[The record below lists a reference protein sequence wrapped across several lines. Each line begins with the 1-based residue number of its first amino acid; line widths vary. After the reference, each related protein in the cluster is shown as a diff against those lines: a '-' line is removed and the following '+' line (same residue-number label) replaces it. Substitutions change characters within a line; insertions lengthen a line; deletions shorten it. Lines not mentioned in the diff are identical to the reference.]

1 MGRPV
6 FRLSAIVAAAGA
18 ALFLPLLA
26 AGVAA
31 DTKGPCTAGLAK
43 PGWALTNTD
52 SLDTPGSAF
61 QVNKDEKVEAGM
73 FSPFGGGAFT
83 YHRVQLEFAGF
94 RWTVSEK
101 LDSGTDTEWRE
112 TVNVNDYAAFG
123 VGLYKVIGY
132 GRLAGGQDCIG
143 TAYVKVTGR
152 NPLTTAAGAA
162 AAGATA
168 VGVVAVAAAGAA
180 GAGTKKPEEEVVDKI
195 EEIAREE
202 ETQKELEKARQRAQ
216 ELRQAPFYRVALL
229 RMVFCSVAALPAL
242 LLTGVAMITE
252 GGQPASPAPERGLPR
267 LPWRPRISVVGILGG
282 LLAGIGAVVLLQQ
295 YALVYPTRAVA
306 IEGLAGGLAVG
317 IIVPSLARILPVRR
331 VNRRIGWLERRL
343 KEAAARQSA
352 GEGGTQG

>member
-31 DTKGPCTAGLAK
+31 DTKGPCTAGFAK

-152 NPLTTAAGAA
+152 NPLRTAPEGPPPGGGGGAA
-162 AAGATA
+162 PPGGGGRGPRPLAPPLWGWWRWL
-168 VGVVAVAAAGAA
+168 
-180 GAGTKKPEEEVVDKI
+180 PP
-195 EEIAREE
+195 
-202 ETQKELEKARQRAQ
+202 AQ
-216 ELRQAPFYRVALL
+216 QAPAPRSLRKRWWIRSKRSQGKRRPRRSWRRRASAPRSCGRLL
-229 RMVFCSVAALPAL
+229 SIGSRCSEWYFA
-242 LLTGVAMITE
+242 
-252 GGQPASPAPERGLPR
+252 
-267 LPWRPRISVVGILGG
+267 PWRRSRPFF
-282 LLAGIGAVVLLQQ
+282 LQ
-295 YALVYPTRAVA
+295 AWP
-306 IEGLAGGLAVG
+306 
-317 IIVPSLARILPVRR
+317 
-331 VNRRIGWLERRL
+331 
-343 KEAAARQSA
+343 
-352 GEGGTQG
+352 

>member
-168 VGVVAVAAAGAA
+168 VGG
-180 GAGTKKPEEEVVDKI
+180 GGGGC
-195 EEIAREE
+195 RRRSRRRH
-202 ETQKELEKARQRAQ
+202 QKA
-216 ELRQAPFYRVALL
+216 
-229 RMVFCSVAALPAL
+229 
-242 LLTGVAMITE
+242 
-252 GGQPASPAPERGLPR
+252 
-267 LPWRPRISVVGILGG
+267 
-282 LLAGIGAVVLLQQ
+282 
-295 YALVYPTRAVA
+295 
-306 IEGLAGGLAVG
+306 
-317 IIVPSLARILPVRR
+317 
-331 VNRRIGWLERRL
+331 
-343 KEAAARQSA
+343 
-352 GEGGTQG
+352 